1 MDIYKRLVRLAKPHM
16 NKFFLAMLCM
26 LVVGGLTSALAFLVK
41 PVLDDI
47 FMKKNALM
55 LKWIPVAV
63 IAIYML
69 KGLCNY
75 VQIIL
80 MSFIGQRV
88 VADVR
93 NQLYRAIQRQSMSF
107 FTKNPTGV
115 LMSRITN
122 DVSSMQGTVS
132 EAVTSLLKDSFTLAC
147 LIFVIFYRDWQ
158 LALVAMVIFPLTIY
172 PIATFGRKM
181 RKVATRT
188 QVTMGTLTTLLQE
201 TISGARIVKA
211 FGREDYECSRFSKEN
226 ENLLKLTLKAVSIS
240 AVSSPFM
247 EFLGG
252 VGIAAIIFY
261 GGYQVIQGVSTPGTF
276 FSFLAA
282 LLMLYEPIKRL
293 TNVNNTIQ
301 QGIAGAQ
308 RVFSIIDTVPEI
320 QNRTGAIP
328 LPVISNAIEIRNVT
342 FRYEDAPVLNRIHLT
357 VRAGQAV
364 AFVGMSGGGK
374 TTLVNLI
381 PRFYDVSE
389 GQILID
395 GRDIRDVTIESLR
408 AQIGMVTQQTILFND
423 TVRNNI
429 VYGDVGKTE
438 ADVIRAA
445 KAANAH
451 NFIMN
456 LAQGYDT
463 VIGEQGTKLSGGERQ
478 RISIARALLKD
489 APILVLDEATSSLDT
504 EAEIEVQEALENL
517 MRGRTTLVIAHRLST
532 IRNADRI
539 VVLVNG
545 EIVEEGTHDALLEKK
560 GEYFR
565 LYQMQFKNNDPVKSS
580 ENPDTVALSQQAPEA

>member
-1 MDIYKRLVRLAKPHM
+1 MNIYKRLVKLASPHVA
-16 NKFFLAMLCM
+16 KFILAMFCM

-41 PVLDDI
+41 PALDDI
-47 FMKKNALM
+47 FMKKNMVM

-63 IAIYML
+63 ITIYLL

-75 VQIIL
+75 VQIVL

-93 NQLYRAIQRQSMSF
+93 NQLYRAIQGQSMSF
-107 FTKNPTGV
+107 FTKHPTGI

-122 DVSSMQGTVS
+122 DVNSMQGTVS
-132 EAVTSLLKDSFTLAC
+132 EAVTSLLKDSFTLVC

-181 RKVATRT
+181 RSVATRT

-211 FGREDYECSRFSKEN
+211 FGREDYEGSRFSREN
-226 ENLLKLTLKAVSIS
+226 ENLLRLTLKAVSIS
-240 AVSSPFM
+240 AISSPFM

-252 VGIAAIIFY
+252 VGIAAIVFY

-276 FSFLAA
+276 FSFLTA

-320 QNRTGAIP
+320 QNKTGAVP
-328 LPVISNAIEIRNVT
+328 LPAIWKAIEIRNVT
-342 FRYEDAPVLNRIHLT
+342 FRYEDVPVLNRINLT
-357 VRAGQAV
+357 VRAGEAV

-395 GRDIRDVTIESLR
+395 GLDVRDVTIESLR

-429 VYGDVGKTE
+429 VYGDSGKTE

-456 LAQGYDT
+456 LPQGYDT

-489 APILVLDEATSSLDT
+489 APILILDEATSSLDT

-545 EIVEEGTHDALLEKK
+545 EIAEEGTHETLLDKR
-560 GEYFR
+560 GEYYR
-565 LYQMQFKNNDPVKSS
+565 LYQMQFKNGDPVK
-580 ENPDTVALSQQAPEA
+580 NPGNP

>member
-1 MDIYKRLVRLAKPHM
+1 MDIYKRLIKLAKPHLP
-16 NKFFLAMLCM
+16 KFILAMLCM

-47 FMKKNALM
+47 FMKKNAVM
-55 LKWIPVAV
+55 LKWIPIAV
-63 IAIYML
+63 VAIYML
-69 KGLCNY
+69 KGLCTY
-75 VQIIL
+75 VQTIL
-80 MSFIGQRV
+80 MNFIGQRV
-88 VADVR
+88 VADIR
-93 NQLYRAIQRQSMSF
+93 NRLYQVIQTQSMSF
-107 FTKNPTGV
+107 FTKNQTGI

-122 DVSSMQGTVS
+122 DVNSMQGAVS
-132 EAVTSLLKDSFTLAC
+132 EAVTSLLKDSFTLIC
-147 LIFVIFYRDWQ
+147 LMFVIFYRDWQ
-158 LALVAMVIFPLTIY
+158 LALVAMVIFPVTIY
-172 PIATFGRKM
+172 PIATFGRKI
-181 RKVATRT
+181 RKLATRT
-188 QVTMGTLTTLLQE
+188 QVTMGSLTTLLQE

-211 FGREDYECSRFSKEN
+211 FGREDYESSRFSREN
-226 ENLLKLTLKAVSIS
+226 ENLLKLTLKSVTIS

-282 LLMLYEPIKRL
+282 LILLYEPIKRL

-308 RVFSIIDTVPEI
+308 RVFSIIDAVPEI
-320 QNRTGAIP
+320 RNKPEAIP
-328 LPVISNAIEIRNVT
+328 LPAISKAIDIRNVT
-342 FRYEDAPVLNRIHLT
+342 FRYEDTPVLKQINLT
-357 VRAGQAV
+357 VRAGEAV

-395 GRDIRDVTIESLR
+395 GRDIRDVTMESLR
-408 AQIGMVTQQTILFND
+408 AQIGIVTQQTILFND

-429 VYGDVGKTE
+429 IYGDIEKTE

-445 KAANAH
+445 RAANAH
-451 NFIMN
+451 HFIMN
-456 LAQGYDT
+456 LPEGYDT

-517 MRGRTTLVIAHRLST
+517 MKGRTTLVIAHRLST

-545 EIVEEGTHDALLEKK
+545 EIVEEGTHEALLDKK

-565 LYQMQFKNNDPVKSS
+565 LYQMQFKNGDR
-580 ENPDTVALSQQAPEA
+580 D